1 MSSAA
6 ERYNQSKINPQKV
19 ALWIAIA
26 SMVMVFGAFTSAY
39 IVRRAAGNWLEFKL
53 PDVFF
58 VSTAVILLS
67 SITLHLSYTG
77 FKAGNEKRY
86 KLMMIATALLG
97 LAFVILQYKG
107 WEALNEIGATFTVNP
122 SSSFIYVI
130 SGLHAAH
137 VLGGIAALGVALVHA
152 FVLPYKPTLR
162 RRQRFEL
169 VVQYWHFVDLLWVY
183 LIIFFM
189 LNGS

>member
-67 SITLHLSYTG
+67 SITLHLSYSG

-86 KLMMIATALLG
+86 KVMMIATALLG
-97 LAFVILQYKG
+97 LAFVVLQYKG